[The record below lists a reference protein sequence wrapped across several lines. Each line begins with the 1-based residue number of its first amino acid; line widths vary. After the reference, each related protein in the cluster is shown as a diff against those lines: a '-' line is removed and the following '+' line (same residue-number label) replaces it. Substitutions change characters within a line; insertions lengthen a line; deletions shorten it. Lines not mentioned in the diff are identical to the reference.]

1 MQSIDNP
8 FSVNEILE
16 ICKEEEEK
24 KLTFNISADCAK
36 HRKPLL
42 SELNFRNMQKK
53 KTNLENFSGL
63 RRAWTFPS
71 QWTRSSRHPWRSSMI
86 CWAGACIIISSNNN
100 NNNDNNND
108 NSSMIC
114 SLGVCIFISSN
125 ISPSRQFDTNNDNE
139 NYHQ

>member
-1 MQSIDNP
+1 MIFQQIVQSIDNP

-86 CWAGACIIISSNNN
+86 CWAGACIIISSNIYPHIVNLTPI
-100 NNNDNNND
+100 
-108 NSSMIC
+108 MIMKI
-114 SLGVCIFISSN
+114 L
-125 ISPSRQFDTNNDNE
+125 TNNYNTITIVNE
-139 NYHQ
+139 ND